1 MRRGQVMFSL
11 SHDFENYTVFK
22 QPGPQHEKAANV
34 MLDQVVSWSTAL
46 RTVRVKA

>member
-1 MRRGQVMFSL
+1 MFSL

-22 QPGPQHEKAANV
+22 QPGPQHEKAANT
-34 MLDQVVSWSTAL
+34 MLDQVVAWSTAL